1 MIVTPLK
8 GAGIH
13 LSSETL
19 QCSLLQN
26 AVFLESLPSD
36 TLTPVKDLLKYQ
48 KSSSKWNSHKKNQLL
63 EITTS
68 NNKNIFHSTMLTE
81 ACPSNSSLDISV
93 RMRNMDRLRN
103 EMTYESPGK
112 IFQRMK
118 EKVRRDKQDKPSRNS
133 SMMGSPKWDHKVL
146 PPDKH
151 KKTLLQDTYICDE
164 KENSFQS
171 NNPSLGDPPVL
182 NQEEKRVS
190 ISCISSKALTRAQFN
205 RQDLYSKENPVKTT
219 VSKKNTFVLE
229 GINSTYEKIENTD
242 VDSICVPIENHSQSI
257 TAYND
262 VTTERTVNEDITEQ
276 NEETK
281 SRRTFLQD
289 PMKNTSKMTRSSPR
303 LYLTL
308 SGQSQKQLT
317 ELETIARE
325 VKKYQ
330 VVQLQE
336 WMIKVSSNNTAICIQ
351 GKLVNM
357 TDVYWHSNVIVERI
371 KHNKLRTLS
380 GTIYILKGLI
390 DRVSMKE
397 AGFPHYLTW
406 KFMFGFPQNWKEHI
420 DNFLEQL
427 RAGEKNKTG
436 QKTAR
441 FQDKQKSIK
450 NHAEDIQTDVFQKAN
465 ITYDLTDDRLEMK
478 KNQNSGLPGAA
489 GINTRYKNSC
499 RKKPQEFIGKKN
511 WRKFPSKRFENCKK
525 INEKK
530 IQSQK
535 QERTEVLNVPIDS
548 LNSLEQS
555 TSHKERRYLPV
566 SQKKTIVLATPLRTT
581 RSIKQRC
588 MEHHLYI
595 KGVRDFSK
603 TKHQEESESEIHRT
617 PSPTSK
623 SLETFEHRVDC
634 EDNTKEDCND
644 CDIMTVK
651 HIQIPCMQSKQMLAN
666 DFKKKNKLPS
676 KLQKTENQIGV
687 SQYSQ
692 SSSEE
697 NGVEIESKTRA
708 RNTKERLNQERK
720 TIRKDILLISES
732 KGESDSYITPKRPR
746 SVAKGSHYKAGG
758 SMDFLIEAKESAT
771 AKRQQLDHLP
781 GVTDDG
787 KWSEPE
793 LQKLHRTGIHS
804 KRRKMLADW
813 SPKED
818 CDTDS
823 CSYHSKA
830 GHRILYLDSR
840 ASESL

>member
-1 MIVTPLK
+1 IGPLK

-36 TLTPVKDLLKYQ
+36 TLIPVKDLVKYQ

-63 EITTS
+63 EIITS

-93 RMRNMDRLRN
+93 RMCNMDRLRN

-118 EKVRRDKQDKPSRNS
+118 EKVRHDKQDKPSRNS

-146 PPDKH
+146 PPDRH
-151 KKTLLQDTYICDE
+151 KKTLLQDTYICEE

-229 GINSTYEKIENTD
+229 GINSTYEKIENSD

-276 NEETK
+276 NEETM

-289 PMKNTSKMTRSSPR
+289 PMKNTSKMTCSSPR

-336 WMIKVSSNNTAICIQ
+336 WMIKVNSNNTAICIQ

-357 TDVYWHSNVIVERI
+357 TDVYWHSNVIVERV

-450 NHAEDIQTDVFQKAN
+450 NHAEDIQTDVLQKAN
-465 ITYDLTDDRLEMK
+465 ITYDLTDDSL
-478 KNQNSGLPGAA
+478 
-489 GINTRYKNSC
+489 
-499 RKKPQEFIGKKN
+499 
-511 WRKFPSKRFENCKK
+511 
-525 INEKK
+525 
-530 IQSQK
+530 
-535 QERTEVLNVPIDS
+535 ERTEVLNVPIDS
-548 LNSLEQS
+548 LNSLEQF

-603 TKHQEESESEIHRT
+603 TKHQEKSESEIHRT

-804 KRRKMLADW
+804 KRRKTLADW

-830 GHRILYLDSR
+830 GERILGDRGVLQALDPRSRGHSRSPNSDPGAVQMAYSLPIKVIRPSGQWVAIMLESYLCSSTAPQR
-840 ASESL
+840 RR